1 MAPTSVNSSRRRT
14 LKDWVIATRPWSF
27 PASFIPILVISA
39 WLYWLPEEQESLHA
53 DWWCAPLALMMIV
66 LLQASGNLIGDYSD
80 HIRGIDLPGSLNG
93 VRHIQSGMFQPRE
106 ILSFGYVLLAISL
119 LIGVCILWRCGW
131 QAAWLGVAAVLL
143 VTAYPW
149 LKAHA
154 LGDLDILLGYAL
166 LPALGV
172 GYAVGGR
179 WMWQPSLISLSIGLL
194 TVAILHAN
202 NTRDILNDS
211 RAGIHTLSIALG
223 GRASQ
228 WVYAA
233 ENAVAYLLVPAFII
247 GGLLPWTSMLAWITL
262 PLAWANVRT
271 MLQAE
276 PLTEQPIAMLDQRT
290 AQTQMAFGLMLTFSL
305 LLAVWI
311 R

>member
-1 MAPTSVNSSRRRT
+1 M
-14 LKDWVIATRPWSF
+14 
-27 PASFIPILVISA
+27 
-39 WLYWLPEEQESLHA
+39 
-53 DWWCAPLALMMIV
+53 
-66 LLQASGNLIGDYSD
+66 
-80 HIRGIDLPGSLNG
+80 
-93 VRHIQSGMFQPRE
+93 
-106 ILSFGYVLLAISL
+106 
-119 LIGVCILWRCGW
+119 
-131 QAAWLGVAAVLL
+131 
-143 VTAYPW
+143 
-149 LKAHA
+149 
-154 LGDLDILLGYAL
+154 
-166 LPALGV
+166 
-172 GYAVGGR
+172 
-179 WMWQPSLISLSIGLL
+179 
-194 TVAILHAN
+194 
-202 NTRDILNDS
+202 
-211 RAGIHTLSIALG
+211 G

-262 PLAWANVRT
+262 PLAWSNVRT

>member
-1 MAPTSVNSSRRRT
+1 MTEVNMNARQERT

-27 PASFIPILVISA
+27 PASFIPILVVTA
-39 WLYWLPEEQESLHA
+39 WIYWLPQEQTVFQT
-53 DWWCAPLALMMIV
+53 DWWCAPLALVMIV

-93 VRHIQSGMFQPRE
+93 VRHIQSGKFFPRE
-106 ILSFGYVLLAISL
+106 ILCFGYVLLALSMI
-119 LIGVCILWRCGW
+119 IGVIILMRCGW

-143 VTAYPW
+143 VIAYPW

-172 GYAVGGR
+172 GFAVTGR
-179 WMWQPSLISLSIGLL
+179 WMWQPMVVSLSVGLL
-194 TVAILHAN
+194 TVSILHAN
-202 NTRDILNDS
+202 NTRDILNDT
-211 RAGIHTLSIALG
+211 RAGIHTLCIALG

-228 WVYAA
+228 WVYAI
-233 ENAVAYLLVPAFII
+233 ENAVSYLLVPVFILC
-247 GGLLPWTSMLAWITL
+247 GLLPWTAMLTWLTL
-262 PLAWANVRT
+262 PLAWSNVRT
-271 MLQAE
+271 MMQAE
-276 PLTEQPIAMLDQRT
+276 PLAESPIAMLDQRT
-290 AQTQMAFGLMLTFSL
+290 AQTQMAFGLLLTFSL

>member
-1 MAPTSVNSSRRRT
+1 
-14 LKDWVIATRPWSF
+14 
-27 PASFIPILVISA
+27 
-39 WLYWLPEEQESLHA
+39 
-53 DWWCAPLALMMIV
+53 
-66 LLQASGNLIGDYSD
+66 
-80 HIRGIDLPGSLNG
+80 
-93 VRHIQSGMFQPRE
+93 
-106 ILSFGYVLLAISL
+106 
-119 LIGVCILWRCGW
+119 
-131 QAAWLGVAAVLL
+131 
-143 VTAYPW
+143 
-149 LKAHA
+149 
-154 LGDLDILLGYAL
+154 
-166 LPALGV
+166 
-172 GYAVGGR
+172 
-179 WMWQPSLISLSIGLL
+179 MWQPSLISLSIGLL

-211 RAGIHTLSIALG
+211 RAGIHTLCIALG
-223 GRASQ
+223 GRVSQ

-262 PLAWANVRT
+262 PLAWSNVRT

>member
-1 MAPTSVNSSRRRT
+1 
-14 LKDWVIATRPWSF
+14 
-27 PASFIPILVISA
+27 
-39 WLYWLPEEQESLHA
+39 
-53 DWWCAPLALMMIV
+53 
-66 LLQASGNLIGDYSD
+66 
-80 HIRGIDLPGSLNG
+80 
-93 VRHIQSGMFQPRE
+93 
-106 ILSFGYVLLAISL
+106 
-119 LIGVCILWRCGW
+119 
-131 QAAWLGVAAVLL
+131 
-143 VTAYPW
+143 
-149 LKAHA
+149 
-154 LGDLDILLGYAL
+154 
-166 LPALGV
+166 
-172 GYAVGGR
+172 
-179 WMWQPSLISLSIGLL
+179 MWQPSLISLSIGLL

-211 RAGIHTLSIALG
+211 RAGIHTLCIALG

-262 PLAWANVRT
+262 PLAWSNVRT

>member
-1 MAPTSVNSSRRRT
+1 
-14 LKDWVIATRPWSF
+14 
-27 PASFIPILVISA
+27 
-39 WLYWLPEEQESLHA
+39 
-53 DWWCAPLALMMIV
+53 MIV

-106 ILSFGYVLLAISL
+106 ILSFGYVLLAMSL